1 VPKITLPRLPS
12 NGDKLLSNGS
22 TSDPGNPYTVATYDG
37 LEGDFDLG
45 AEKGLMSTLN
55 GRLNSDNLDPQLQI
69 QSFHIQPEQASL
81 ARSDRMLPTATIY
94 GNGVPEISGK
104 TEFFTLPGCSVRWYQ
119 PYGTTATIMQ
129 WSLFLSYNVWRGV
142 YKDMLGEV
150 HSGGV
155 TTAITLRCAF
165 NGVPIQGSE
174 RKLGHN
180 MFHPI
185 SPAALDRHDQTGPG
199 IFTCKLLFDQYTL
212 NHEQSLYGWFA
223 GGHALGS
230 PTKESDDM
238 CYGKG
243 PPPPPDGVNYTSL
256 EDRGG
261 NPQYVDSESHTAVP
275 FDMHHVAALEKGWNE
290 ISIEAA
296 ISQPA
301 GAGVYLQNV
310 GKSAKSYSQARGY
323 LNLIG
328 KLSLG
333 IRNARVLNLL

>member
-1 VPKITLPRLPS
+1 
-12 NGDKLLSNGS
+12 
-22 TSDPGNPYTVATYDG
+22 
-37 LEGDFDLG
+37 
-45 AEKGLMSTLN
+45 MSTLN
-55 GRLNSDNLDPQLQI
+55 GRLDVDNLDPELQI

-81 ARSDRMLPTATIY
+81 ARAERMLPTATIY

-119 PYGTTATIMQ
+119 PYATTATIMQ

-165 NGVPIQGSE
+165 NGAPINGSE

-185 SPAALDRHDQTGPG
+185 SPAALERHDQTGPG
-199 IFTCKLLFDQYTL
+199 TYMRKLLVDQYTL
-212 NHEQSLYGWFA
+212 NHEENLMTHFA
-223 GGHALGS
+223 GGFLFGS
-230 PTKESDDM
+230 PLEATDM
-238 CYGKG
+238 CYGKR
-243 PPPPPDGVNYTSL
+243 PPPPPPGADYTSH

-310 GKSAKSYSQARGY
+310 GRSAKSYSQARGY

>member
-1 VPKITLPRLPS
+1 MPKITLPSLPS
-12 NGDKLLSNGS
+12 NGDKLLSNGDAS
-22 TSDPGNPYTVATYDG
+22 NPGNPYTVSTYDG
-37 LEGDFDLG
+37 LEGDYDLG
-45 AEKGLMSTLN
+45 AHKGLMSTLN
-55 GRLNSDNLDPQLQI
+55 GRLDVDNLDPQLQI

-81 ARSDRMLPTATIY
+81 ARAERMLPTATIY

-119 PYGTTATIMQ
+119 PYATTATIMQ

-142 YKDMLGEV
+142 YKDMMGEV

-165 NGVPIQGSE
+165 KGAPINGSE

-199 IFTCKLLFDQYTL
+199 IHTREILAQDAYVLRHEESFTGYFPGSYP
-212 NHEQSLYGWFA
+212 
-223 GGHALGS
+223 LGTPS
-230 PTKESDDM
+230 EPTDM
-238 CYGKG
+238 CVGIR
-243 PPPPPDGVNYTSL
+243 PPPPPPGVDYRSH

-275 FDMHHVAALEKGWNE
+275 FDMHHVMALEKGWNE
-290 ISIEAA
+290 ISVEAA
-296 ISQPA
+296 ISQTE

-310 GKSAKSYSQARGY
+310 GKAAKSYSQARGY